1 MRGDGSMLRKIT
13 GLGVL
18 IIFICSGILV
28 ASAQES
34 KLTNSVLRLHVIANS
49 DAPADQALKMEVKD
63 EIVGYMQAE
72 FTNVDNVEEAS
83 KLAQKNRG
91 QIKRIAQQKIK
102 ACGYDYPVEVIIG
115 EFAFPLKSYGNMVF
129 PAGEY
134 QAVRVVI
141 GEGAGKNWWCV
152 LFPPLCLV
160 SSADRGM
167 SLQSIPEAQVTFKCL
182 ELLPQGVRITDQ

>member
-1 MRGDGSMLRKIT
+1 MLRKIA

-18 IIFICSGILV
+18 IVFICSGILL

-34 KLTNSVLRLHVIANS
+34 KLANSVLRLHVIANS
-49 DAPADQALKMEVKD
+49 DAPTDQALKMAVKD
-63 EIVGYMQAE
+63 EIVAYMQAE
-72 FTNVDNVEEAS
+72 FVNVDNAAEA
-83 KLAQKNRG
+83 KELAQKNRA

-102 ACGYDYPVEVIIG
+102 SCGYDYPVEVTIG

-129 PAGEY
+129 PAGQY
-134 QAVRVVI
+134 QAVRVVL

-160 SSADRGM
+160 SSADRGL
-167 SLQSIPEAQVTFKCL
+167 SLQSVPEAQITFKCL
-182 ELLPQGVRITDQ
+182 ELIPQGVRITDQ

>member
-1 MRGDGSMLRKIT
+1 MFRKIM
-13 GLGVL
+13 
-18 IIFICSGILV
+18 IFIVLLVFVCSGIFV

-34 KLTNSVLRLHVIANS
+34 RLDHSVLRLHVVANS
-49 DAPADQALKMEVKD
+49 DAPADQALKMAVKD
-63 EIVGYMQAE
+63 EIVRYLQAE
-72 FTNVDNVEEAS
+72 FSHINDVDEAQAM
-83 KLAQKNRG
+83 AQKNRG
-91 QIKRIAQQKIK
+91 QIEKIAQQKIK
-102 ACGYDYPVEVIIG
+102 TSGYDYPVEVTIG

-141 GEGAGKNWWCV
+141 GKGAGKNWWCV

-167 SLQSIPEAQVTFKCL
+167 SLQSVSEAQVTFKCL
-182 ELLPQGVRITDQ
+182 ELLPQGVRIKQL